1 MILEYIKKVISKWW
15 IILGIIL
22 ELFDRFQKY
31 FNIDLKIPEGYT
43 SYLLFALLFIS
54 TYLVWKD
61 EKQKLITLEEKN
73 RNPVDYEITA
83 QIHPFDDDVENSI
96 IKLENNINDTQ
107 KELDDINIKSNEE
120 IRIKIDK
127 NNLPDL
133 QNKSISLNIA
143 ALQSIQQHRLSS
155 EDTITQNLREI
166 SYKNSLETY
175 ITDMK
180 KYIDD
185 MKDYYETRKGK
196 IFYVIFVIHNTGSIF
211 DENIGISIS
220 SKNSI
225 FAEKLHF
232 DNTLVKPKKPEKPK
246 NSIYQEPL
254 FSNYLQDIEKQLN
267 NLELNPHRLRRN
279 VEIKNKNINLV
290 FRDLKVDNEKNVLEN
305 ILFIKSDDLNDL
317 EFEISSKNSN
327 RKIQKKVKLEMKDKL
342 TKQNI
347 YNMLHPNEN
356 D

>member
-1 MILEYIKKVISKWW
+1 MIIEYIKKVISKWW
-15 IILGIIL
+15 IALGFIP
-22 ELFDRFQKY
+22 EVFDKLQVN
-31 FNIDLKIPEGYT
+31 FNMELKIPEGST
-43 SYLLFALLFIS
+43 LYLIFALLFIS

-61 EKQKLITLEEKN
+61 EKEKIKVLEEKSKN
-73 RNPVDYEITA
+73 QVDYEMTA
-83 QIHPFDDDVENSI
+83 QIHPFDDDIENTI
-96 IKLENNINDTQ
+96 MKFMNKIDNTQ
-107 KELDDINIKSNEE
+107 KELDDINIKLYEE
-120 IRIKIDK
+120 TIIKLNK
-127 NNLPDL
+127 NNIPDL
-133 QNKSISLNIA
+133 ENVTIASLCYNMQRINHNSFPNA
-143 ALQSIQQHRLSS
+143 
-155 EDTITQNLREI
+155 QNLREI

-175 ITDMK
+175 IADMK

-196 IFYVIFVIHNTGSIF
+196 IFYVVFIIHNTGSIF

-225 FAEKLHF
+225 FAEKLNF

-246 NSIYQEPL
+246 NSIYEESL
-254 FSNYLQDIEKQLN
+254 FPNYLNHFERPHLD
-267 NLELNPHRLRRN
+267 NLDLYPHRLRRN

-290 FRDLKVDNEKNVLEN
+290 FRDLKVDNEENVLEN
-305 ILFIKSDDLNDL
+305 ILFIKSDDLTDL

-327 RKIQKKVKLEMKDKL
+327 KKIQKKVKLEMKDKL